1 MIDPSR
7 ARRILAGAAASVFAI
22 AGAAGTTA
30 VLMTA
35 PALAAG
41 HSTAGHSAAGST
53 ARQAVAAQ
61 ANRVTGGTSGAAAVP
76 GRLGRPVM
84 RNCFITRRPEG
95 ALRSRLCIRPH
106 GK

>member
-7 ARRILAGAAASVFAI
+7 ARRIFAGAAASVFAI

-41 HSTAGHSAAGST
+41 HSAAGST
-53 ARQAVAAQ
+53 LRQAVPARAT
-61 ANRVTGGTSGAAAVP
+61 RVTGGVSGTAAV
-76 GRLGRPVM
+76 RGRPGGTVVM
-84 RNCFITRRPEG
+84 NCFVVRRPE
-95 ALRSRLCIRPH
+95 ARSRLCIRPH
-106 GK
+106 RK